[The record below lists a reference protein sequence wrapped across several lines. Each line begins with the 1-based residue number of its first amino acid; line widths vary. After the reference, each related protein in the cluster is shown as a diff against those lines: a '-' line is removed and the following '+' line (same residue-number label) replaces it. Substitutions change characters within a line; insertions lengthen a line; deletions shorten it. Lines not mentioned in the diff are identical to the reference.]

1 MNDVVVTT
9 TSNFECGSIKKYLGV
24 VYSNIVI
31 GTNIFSDISASL
43 SDIFGGK
50 SESYR
55 RKLELIRNDAI
66 KELKQKAY
74 SLGANAI
81 VSLHIDFDEI
91 SGGGKSMFM
100 VSASGTACYVSINQ
114 EECIK
119 DSTDIDIP
127 ITIIHEELIKD
138 NILRKI
144 YLGEDMNINDYELL
158 LSNPCLESLMG
169 LVSLYI
175 KYDSDRNY
183 HSQSIEYI
191 EKIIDQMPYEESCNI
206 IYDKITSNKC
216 LFELIKFAKL
226 FNPEKVLKIIK
237 SDLRLGVKFL
247 ACDKKQ
253 YNVKDLSFMK
263 EIQNVIDNL
272 PDLGKIDT
280 VKSGMFGKESPK
292 YICPNGHKNDI
303 DNEYCTTADCW
314 MNIKGLNRQEVDV
327 VNNFRNKVS
336 ILENLLTK
344 S

>member
-1 MNDVVVTT
+1 MKDILITT
-9 TSNFECGSIKKYLGV
+9 TNNIEYGSIKKYLGV

-66 KELKQKAY
+66 EELKQKAC
-74 SLGANAI
+74 SLEANAI
-81 VSLHIDFDEI
+81 VALHIDFDEI

-114 EECIK
+114 EEYIK
-119 DSTDIDIP
+119 NSTNIDIP
-127 ITIIHEELIKD
+127 LSIIREESIKY

-144 YLGEDMNINDYELL
+144 YMGEDVNIDDYEFLL
-158 LSNPCLESLMG
+158 YNPCLESLAG

-175 KYDSDRNY
+175 KYASNESYR
-183 HSQSIEYI
+183 SQSIEYI

-206 IYDKITSNKC
+206 IYDKIVLNGC
-216 LFELIKFAKL
+216 LFKLIKFAKL

-237 SDLRLGVKFL
+237 SDLHLGVKFL
-247 ACDKKQ
+247 AYDKKR

-263 EIQNVIDNL
+263 EIQDILDNL
-272 PDLGKIDT
+272 PDLGKIET
-280 VKSGMFGKESPK
+280 VKGGMFGKESLK
-292 YICPNGHKNDI
+292 YICPKGHKNDVN
-303 DNEYCTTADCW
+303 NEFCTTCDCW
-314 MNIKGLNRQEVDV
+314 MNIKGLTQQEVGI

-344 S
+344 P